1 MPELPEVETVRA
13 GIADH
18 AGGYLI
24 TGVHVSAPRV
34 IRTQA
39 GGAAGLAGLLEGR
52 TIAGAHRRG
61 KFMWLRLKDGD
72 EPEDHAL
79 MIHLGMSGQVLIKE
93 PNSQPHR
100 HLRVRLDLLGPAGE
114 KREMWYVDQ
123 RMFGYLATAPLADDP
138 HGSELIPSPMAHIGP
153 DLLEAALAPGSPHRT
168 ALSRRIRRS
177 NRGIKTIL
185 LDQEFISGIGN
196 IYADETLWRT
206 RLHYARPASRL
217 TAGKVEEVLGAATD
231 VLQEAL
237 AAGGTSFDE
246 LYVDVEGEQGYFER
260 SLAAYGREGEPCHR
274 CGRIIV
280 RENFQNRSSFR
291 CPSCQ
296 RRPRQAID

>member
-13 GIADH
+13 GIQAH

-24 TGVHVSAPRV
+24 TGVEVSAPRV

-39 GGAAGLAGLLEGR
+39 GGGAGLAGLLEGR
-52 TIAGAHRRG
+52 TIASAHRRG
-61 KFMWLRLKDGD
+61 KFMWLRLADQGQ
-72 EPEDHAL
+72 PEDHAL

-93 PNSQPHR
+93 PHAAPHR
-100 HLRVRLDLLGPAGE
+100 HLRVRFTLLGPSGE
-114 KREMWYVDQ
+114 EREMWYVDQ
-123 RMFGYLATAPLADDP
+123 RMFGFLATAPLTDDP
-138 HGSELIPSPMAHIGP
+138 HGSGLIPAPMTHIGP
-153 DLLEAALAPGSPHRT
+153 DLLEAALAPGNPQRT
-168 ALSRRIRRS
+168 SLNRRIRRS

-185 LDQEFISGIGN
+185 LDQGFTAGIGN
-196 IYADETLWRT
+196 IYADEALWRT

-217 TAGKVEEVLGAATD
+217 RAARVEDVLDAATD
-231 VLQEAL
+231 VLREAL

-246 LYVDVEGEQGYFER
+246 LYVNVEGEQGYFER
-260 SLAAYGREGEPCHR
+260 SLAVYGREGQPCHR
-274 CGRIIV
+274 CERLIV

-296 RRPRQAID
+296 RRPRQAIE